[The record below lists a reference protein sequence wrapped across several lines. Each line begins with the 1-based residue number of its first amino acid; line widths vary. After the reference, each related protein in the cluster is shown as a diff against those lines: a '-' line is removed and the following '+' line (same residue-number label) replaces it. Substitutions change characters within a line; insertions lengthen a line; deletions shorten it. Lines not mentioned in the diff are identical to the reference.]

1 MNEKELMLEEMKKH
15 KQNMQI
21 KFTTDLLDRIEH
33 YSEKAI
39 KKDYVPSTEER
50 LQFEKMLRVLNGMDK
65 WF

>member
-1 MNEKELMLEEMKKH
+1 MNEKELWLEEMKKH
-15 KQNMQI
+15 KQNMQL

-50 LQFEKMLRVLNGMDK
+50 LQFEKMLNVLNGMDK

>member
-15 KQNMQI
+15 KQNMQL

-39 KKDYVPSTEER
+39 KKDYMLSTEER
-50 LQFEKMLRVLNGMDK
+50 LQFEKMLRVLNGMAK